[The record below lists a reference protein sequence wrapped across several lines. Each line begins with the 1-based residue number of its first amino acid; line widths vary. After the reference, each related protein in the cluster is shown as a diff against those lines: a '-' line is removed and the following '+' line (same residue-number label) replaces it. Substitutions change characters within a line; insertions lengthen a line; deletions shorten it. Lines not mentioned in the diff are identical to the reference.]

1 MADFKQ
7 FSNDLV
13 VDIIKSAFYG
23 EKILPILSTDFPNT
37 SIADQVLEDND
48 TSDSR
53 GTVDGTIEWELG
65 IEVMLVGEKYRRYVK
80 ELNLP
85 SVTTVY
91 FPVKTEISV
100 YYSYSSG
107 SYNEPPEEEMEI
119 QSVENTFDPEEVW
132 VEGEPVEFTEQ
143 TASIFKK
150 FTEDFEGETDEDL
163 SYLVTKNQ
171 EEYPLISMITR
182 TRRAY

>member
-1 MADFKQ
+1 
-7 FSNDLV
+7 
-13 VDIIKSAFYG
+13 
-23 EKILPILSTDFPNT
+23 
-37 SIADQVLEDND
+37 
-48 TSDSR
+48 
-53 GTVDGTIEWELG
+53 
-65 IEVMLVGEKYRRYVK
+65 
-80 ELNLP
+80 
-85 SVTTVY
+85 
-91 FPVKTEISV
+91 
-100 YYSYSSG
+100 
-107 SYNEPPEEEMEI
+107 MEI
-119 QSVENTFDPEEVW
+119 QSVENRFNHEEVW